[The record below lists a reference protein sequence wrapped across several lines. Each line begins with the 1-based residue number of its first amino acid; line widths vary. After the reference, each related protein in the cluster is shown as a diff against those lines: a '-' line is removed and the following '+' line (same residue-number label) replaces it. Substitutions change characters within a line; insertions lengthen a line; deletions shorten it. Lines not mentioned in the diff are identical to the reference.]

1 MLQHKARVSQK
12 RDDRLVSELV
22 TVFGMNG
29 FERSETQVKAS
40 GRDPYALVVRTLQ
53 VHFDA
58 RRPTVPESPMLK
70 VRGNEDLR
78 QGHNGGAYE
87 TTKWPV
93 LNLGGHPSV
102 TTAHWRL
109 RGFFG
114 AVRSPLVL
122 TWSDYTHG
130 FEQVE
135 DTSDFHCVTKWS
147 HWIQGGAR

>member
-1 MLQHKARVSQK
+1 MKLRARFLHEAGATPSIADE
-12 RDDRLVSELV
+12 RPMGSGTTNRHGMPRLPPD
-22 TVFGMNG
+22 
-29 FERSETQVKAS
+29 Q
-40 GRDPYALVVRTLQ
+40 
-53 VHFDA
+53 
-58 RRPTVPESPMLK
+58 
-70 VRGNEDLR
+70 
-78 QGHNGGAYE
+78 YE

-109 RGFFG
+109 RVLG

-122 TWSDYTHG
+122 TWSDYSHG

-147 HWIQGGAR
+147 HSTQGGGR